1 MDSRRYLI
9 IFYVLCKNQNIDVL
23 KSGAHIS
30 FFWHG
35 TWCWSLK
42 GMTAIIKNM
51 AKNWLKISKQKYILL
66 LWYQIENSKNGSKT
80 KLMEWH
86 IWWIDFCSN
95 KPFVHT
101 IFQSINQENGRSP
114 LFLYVTL
121 QCLKKPQTTIYFLIT
136 IFFSKKNSV
145 PCRRALSNSLLFK
158 LCARN
163 AEVMNP

>member
-1 MDSRRYLI
+1 MDFRRYLV

-136 IFFSKKNSV
+136 IFFSKNIVFLVGGHCLIVFCLNFVLEMLK
-145 PCRRALSNSLLFK
+145 
-158 LCARN
+158 
-163 AEVMNP
+163 